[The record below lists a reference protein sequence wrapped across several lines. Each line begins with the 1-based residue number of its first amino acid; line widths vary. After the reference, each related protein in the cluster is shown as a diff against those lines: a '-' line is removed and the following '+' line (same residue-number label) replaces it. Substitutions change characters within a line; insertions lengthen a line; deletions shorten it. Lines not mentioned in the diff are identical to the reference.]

1 MRRIILIICLLLLVV
16 GCTND
21 TEVIEN
27 DIPEKITLDLQY
39 GKVFILKEGEV
50 IDSENDLLDEEIAL
64 LEKRIN
70 VINFNFYHV
79 VQKEVNVDSYEHIDL
94 KTADTEEPVLIFLC
108 EPYIKYGD
116 RIYNLG
122 YDHEIFGYTDVMIKE
137 RKN

>member
-1 MRRIILIICLLLLVV
+1 MRRIILIICLLLLV
-16 GCTND
+16 GCTNNSD
-21 TEVIEN
+21 VIEN

-70 VINFNFYHV
+70 VINFNFYHI
-79 VQKEVNVDSYEHIDL
+79 VQKEVNVNSYEHIDL
-94 KTADTEEPVLIFLC
+94 KTADTEETVLIVLC

-122 YDHEIFGYTDVMIKE
+122 YDHEIFGYTEEMIKE